1 MFRIFRTLALA
12 GALLLAAAPAIAAP
26 RHDPWGVALD
36 HARTKMLDGAYRDA
50 ERDLRRLAVEAT
62 TDVDRALASELADL
76 ASAYATQAE
85 KSPWKPPPT
94 PERSQDEITL
104 LYTSAFLYGMGTGVW
119 FLLETSPDSALTATL
134 PFAALTAA
142 PVIAV
147 ATVDGLARF
156 KSGVPHAI
164 SAGLYLGLGQ
174 GIWLTTLQHSRVAR
188 QRETDPATDARW
200 TPEVVATVL
209 WGGATLG
216 ATLGGAIGASV
227 PTTPGRVSFTT
238 STTIWSGAIVGLAAG
253 ALLPDDSYRQERAY
267 LAAGAGYNAGLVGG
281 LVLAGDVSPSVARVR
296 IVDLLGAAGA
306 LATTGVYLSI
316 TESPELRLGE
326 GLAAIGAATGLTV
339 GWLAT
344 RGMAKELPKTSP
356 GPASASWRP
365 TLGAVRGGATV
376 GFGGEL

>member
-1 MFRIFRTLALA
+1 MGRNFCALALA
-12 GALLLAAAPAIAAP
+12 GVLLLAAAPAEAAP
-26 RHDPWGVALD
+26 RQDAWGVELD
-36 HARTKMLDGAYRDA
+36 VARTKMLDGAYRDA
-50 ERDLRRLAVEAT
+50 ERDLRRLAVEAK
-62 TDVDRALASELADL
+62 TDLDRALASELADL
-76 ASAYATQAE
+76 AAAYAAQAE
-85 KSPWKPPPT
+85 RAPFHGPKE

-156 KSGVPHAI
+156 RSGVPHAI

-174 GIWLTTLQHSRVAR
+174 GIWITALQHSRVAR
-188 QRETDPATDARW
+188 EREIDPATDARW
-200 TPEVVATVL
+200 SPEIVATVL

-253 ALLPDDSYRQERAY
+253 AILPDDASRQERAY
-267 LAAGAGYNAGLVGG
+267 VAAGAGYNAGLVSG
-281 LVLAGDVSPSVARVR
+281 LLLAGDVSPSVARVR

-306 LATTGVYLSI
+306 LATTGLYLSI

-326 GLAAIGAATGLTV
+326 GLAAIGATTGLTV

-344 RGMAKELPKTSP
+344 RGMAKELPNASQK
-356 GPASASWRP
+356 PAPAWRP
-365 TLGAVRGGATV
+365 TVGALRGGATL
-376 GFGGEL
+376 GLAGEL

>member
-1 MFRIFRTLALA
+1 MGRNFCALALA
-12 GALLLAAAPAIAAP
+12 GVLLLAAAPAEAAP
-26 RHDPWGVALD
+26 RQDAWGAELD
-36 HARTKMLDGAYRDA
+36 VARTKMLDGAYRDA
-50 ERDLRRLAVEAT
+50 ERDLRRLAVEAKT
-62 TDVDRALASELADL
+62 ELDRSLASELADL
-76 ASAYATQAE
+76 AAAYAAQAE
-85 KSPWKPPPT
+85 RAPFHGPKK

-156 KSGVPHAI
+156 RSGVPHAI

-174 GIWLTTLQHSRVAR
+174 GIWITALQHSRVAR
-188 QRETDPATDARW
+188 EREIDPATNARW
-200 TPEVVATVL
+200 SPEIVATVL

-253 ALLPDDSYRQERAY
+253 AILPDDASRQERAY
-267 LAAGAGYNAGLVGG
+267 VAAGAGYNAGLVSG
-281 LVLAGDVSPSVARVR
+281 LLLAGDVSPSVARVR

-306 LATTGVYLSI
+306 LATTGLYLSI

-326 GLAAIGAATGLTV
+326 GLAAIGATTGLTV

-344 RGMAKELPKTSP
+344 RGMAKELPNTSQK
-356 GPASASWRP
+356 PAPAWRP
-365 TLGAVRGGATV
+365 TVGALRGGATL
-376 GFGGEL
+376 GLAGEL